1 MYRESWREFWRSW
14 NSRIG
19 VCFLAFMVS
28 ISIYVALTYPWDFG
42 LRVWNN
48 PSYWADNPKAVPPDW
63 SRLFMDKNPPPHM
76 VWELREP
83 SRVVEAGAARILT
96 YIIDLSYDYDQTPSM
111 ISISIRDVV
120 YHSRKPPMILVAL
133 ERPDGVSI
141 DLTSIS
147 VSSPR
152 AGESPPYRRYVKAP
166 RRLSLSGDPAAISAL
181 ARMIKRVYGVELESG
196 DIARIGVERILFGEL
211 IDRGEPRFD
220 VLKGRYRFIIK
231 ALTYDPRDSIGL
243 VRLVLGGRTY
253 GALGTDTLG
262 RDLAVGLLFGFPI
275 ALLIG
280 VVTSTITTAIGAMIG
295 IISGYLGGRIDT
307 CIQRICDV
315 LLNIPLLPILIFFTF
330 ILGAAMPRLVII
342 FAILIAFSWPG
353 LAIIVRPMILQ
364 IKSSQFVEAAV
375 SMGAPRWWIMLRH
388 IFPQIAPFI
397 FAQMIFF
404 TPSAILAEA
413 SLSFLG
419 LGDPTIPTWGQILEY
434 GFRSGAVYLGYWWWI
449 LPPGLLIVFA
459 AITFV
464 LIALGLEPVVNPRL
478 RRMR

>member
-1 MYRESWREFWRSW
+1 MYRESLREFWRSW
-14 NSRIG
+14 SSRVG
-19 VCFLAFMVS
+19 VCFLAFMIS
-28 ISIYVALTYPWDFG
+28 ISVYVALTYPWDFG
-42 LRVWNN
+42 LRIWNN

-63 SRLFMDKNPPPHM
+63 SRLFVDANPPPHM
-76 VWELREP
+76 VWELRKP
-83 SRVVEAGAARILT
+83 SEVVEAGAERIWT
-96 YIIDLSYDYDQTPSM
+96 YIVGLEYDYDQPPSM
-111 ISISIRDVV
+111 VSISIREVV
-120 YHSRKPPMILVAL
+120 YHSSKPPMILVAL
-133 ERPDGVSI
+133 ERPDG
-141 DLTSIS
+141 IS
-147 VSSPR
+147 VDLVSVSASSPR
-152 AGESPPYRRYVKAP
+152 AGESPPYKRYFEAP
-166 RRLSLSGDPAAISAL
+166 MRLTLSGDPAVISAL
-181 ARMIKRVYGVELESG
+181 TRMIKKTYGIELERG
-196 DIARIGVERILFGEL
+196 DVARIGVERILFGQL
-211 IDRGEPRFD
+211 IDRRTSRFN
-220 VLKGRYRFIIK
+220 VLKGRYRFTVRV
-231 ALTYDPRDSIGL
+231 LTYDPRDSIGW
-243 VRLVLGGRTY
+243 VKIVLGGRTY

-280 VVTSTITTAIGAMIG
+280 VVTSTITTAIGAIIG
-295 IISGYLGGRIDT
+295 IMSGYLGGRADT
-307 CIQRICDV
+307 LIQRICDI

-330 ILGAAMPRLVII
+330 ILGTSMPRLFII
-342 FAILIAFSWPG
+342 FAVLIAFSWPG

-364 IKSSQFVEAAV
+364 IKSSQFIEAAV
-375 SMGAPRWWIMLRH
+375 SIGAPRWWIMLRH

-397 FAQMIFF
+397 FAQMIFS

-413 SLSFLG
+413 ALSFLG